1 MLQAFILFLVLLGI
15 AIMTST
21 IFWGIYYLV
30 SAILWWIWRI

>member
-15 AIMTST
+15 AIMTSA